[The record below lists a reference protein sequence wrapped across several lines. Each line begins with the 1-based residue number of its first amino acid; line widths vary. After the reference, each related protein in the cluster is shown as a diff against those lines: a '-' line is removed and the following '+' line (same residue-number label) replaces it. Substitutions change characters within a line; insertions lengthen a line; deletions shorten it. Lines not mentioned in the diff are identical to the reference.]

1 MDDALSRW
9 LQLREPADAVARSE
23 RLTRIIADALAGTE
37 PVRVLDLAT
46 GTGANLRYLAP
57 HLPRLQHWLVVDRD
71 PAVLARLPALTSAW
85 GVARQCDVRTHVNG
99 CGIRGE
105 RLECHVEMR
114 QLDLGSLTDEK
125 IFAGRHLVT
134 ASALLDLV
142 SQHWLSEL
150 AARCR
155 AAGAAA
161 LFTITYNGWSCCS
174 PLEPEDDVIRDLL
187 NRHQHTD
194 KGLGGAAA
202 GPEAVE
208 SVVGCFSNAGY
219 RVETDPSDWS
229 LGTAEHELQRRL
241 IEGWAEAATEMR
253 ADLPMIASWRDRR
266 IAHVDAG
273 RSRIVV
279 GHQDVAALVPRR

>member
-37 PVRVLDLAT
+37 PIRVLDLAT

-57 HLPRLQHWLVVDRD
+57 HLPRLQHWLVVDCD
-71 PAVLARLPALTSAW
+71 PAVLARLPALTSSW
-85 GVARQCDVRTHVNG
+85 GVARQYDVRTHMNG
-99 CGIRGE
+99 CSIRGE
-105 RLECHVEMR
+105 RLECDVETR
-114 QLDLGSLTDEK
+114 QLDLGSLIDEE

-142 SQHWLSEL
+142 SLRWLREL

-174 PLEPEDDVIRDLL
+174 PSEAEDDVIRDLL

-208 SVVGCFSNAGY
+208 CVVRSFSDAGY

-229 LGTAEHELQRRL
+229 LGSADRELQRSL
-241 IEGWAEAATEMR
+241 IEGWAEAAAEMR
-253 ADLPMIASWRDRR
+253 ADPATIASWRDRR
-266 IAHVDAG
+266 IAHIDAG

-279 GHQDVAALVPRR
+279 GHHDVAALAPRR

>member
-1 MDDALSRW
+1 MDNALSGW

-23 RLTRIIADALAGTE
+23 RLTRMIGDALAGSE

-57 HLPRLQHWLVVDRD
+57 HLPCLQRWLVVDRD
-71 PAVLARLPALTSAW
+71 PTLLALLPALTSSW
-85 GVARQCDVRTHVNG
+85 GAARQYDVRTHANG
-99 CGIRGE
+99 CAIRGE
-105 RLECHVEMR
+105 RLECHVEAR
-114 QLDLGSLTDEK
+114 QLDLGSLTDEE

-142 SQHWLSEL
+142 SPRWLSEL
-150 AARCR
+150 AARCH
-155 AAGAAA
+155 AAGAAV

-174 PLEPEDDVIRDLL
+174 PSEPEDDVIRDLL
-187 NRHQHTD
+187 NRHQNRD

-202 GPEAVE
+202 GPEAAGCAVR
-208 SVVGCFSNAGY
+208 CFSEVGY
-219 RVETDPSDWS
+219 RVRIEPSDWA
-229 LGTAEHELQRRL
+229 LGSAEHELQRRL
-241 IEGWAEAATEMR
+241 IDGWAEAAAEMR
-253 ADLPMIASWRDRR
+253 GDPSRIARWRDRR

-279 GHQDVAALVPRR
+279 GHVDVAALAPR

>member
-1 MDDALSRW
+1 MDDALSHW

-71 PAVLARLPALTSAW
+71 PAVLARLPALTSSW

-208 SVVGCFSNAGY
+208 SVVRCFSNAGY

-253 ADLPMIASWRDRR
+253 AEPSMIASWRDRR

-279 GHQDVAALVPRR
+279 GHLDVAALAPRR